1 MRLLLTITILLI
13 NAVVF
18 AAEGHTAEPSLFSLD
33 FLFRLI
39 NFAILFGGLG
49 YILSKPLKNYLKQ
62 RSQNVRQAIEEAKK
76 AKADAESKARFYEE
90 KLSQLEGE
98 VAAMM
103 EQFKKE
109 AEEEKAR
116 IVREAEEQLE
126 KTKERM
132 QKSLEQERM
141 RMKEEVMREAA
152 NIAVA
157 LAEEMIKKNFTTEDQ
172 KKWVQ
177 EYIKM
182 MERVH

>member
-1 MRLLLTITILLI
+1 MKLLLTLIIILI

-18 AAEGHTAEPSLFSLD
+18 AAEGHGAAPSLFSLD

-49 YILSKPLKNYLKQ
+49 YILSKPLKNFLKQ

-90 KLSQLEGE
+90 KLSQLEAE
-98 VAAMM
+98 VTAMM

-109 AEEEKAR
+109 AEEEKLR
-116 IVREAEEQLE
+116 IVKEAEEQIE

-132 QKSLEQERM
+132 QKSLEQEKLRI
-141 RMKEEVMREAA
+141 KEEVMREAA
-152 NIAVA
+152 NMAVI
-157 LAEEMIKKNFTTEDQ
+157 LAEEMIKKNLTIEDQ